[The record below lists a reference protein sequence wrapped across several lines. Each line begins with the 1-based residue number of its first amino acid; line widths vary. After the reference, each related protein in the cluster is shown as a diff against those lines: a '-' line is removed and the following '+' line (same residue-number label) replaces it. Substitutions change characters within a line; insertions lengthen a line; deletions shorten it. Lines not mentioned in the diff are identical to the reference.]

1 MEIQERGRRARSHRC
16 VACKHGVGGDLSGNF
31 SGGTVRL
38 VILTVDFELEN
49 IVCVVPCLDVGM
61 SQEGDE
67 AILQGAKSP
76 LNIALGLGAG
86 RD

>member
-1 MEIQERGRRARSHRC
+1 
-16 VACKHGVGGDLSGNF
+16 
-31 SGGTVRL
+31 
-38 VILTVDFELEN
+38 
-49 IVCVVPCLDVGM
+49 M

-67 AILQGAKSP
+67 AILEGAKSP